1 MNLSNKI
8 STLFTLKPTSSSKP
22 TFATIPSTTTVTTS
36 LDNKTQDETYTH
48 YGTRICG
55 KVTASLPAL
64 NPFLLKV
71 YNGEKQRQI
80 SDQNLQEQRK
90 GQLNNDLIQ
99 KNGEIAQERTRLD
112 AINNKIDN
120 INDEIESLNG
130 SLVDAKSRNGEI
142 NKMARIKLRIGCVI
156 LFILTLYLF
165 VFYSSTFYSAFF
177 KNFLEKFEQGDV
189 TTVGEAMFDPQAI
202 PNALSNGFG
211 ELLFILCAPIIFM
224 GLGYCLH
231 FFMQAK
237 SATRFLKAGSVLLIT
252 LIFDCILAYLIGKK
266 LYDIEVMMSLVDMP
280 PFSLDLALHDIN
292 FWAVIFCGFI
302 VYLIWGIVF
311 DMAMTAY
318 EDLRSNKQEVEHLKT
333 KILELKEAKIA
344 EKQKA
349 DFSHLAISKL
359 EADKASIEQSLSQS
373 VHFDLHII
381 RLALSDFFTGW
392 MAMMNGLNM
401 SKKEQEQANQIYEVT
416 VNNLFK

>member
-1 MNLSNKI
+1 MDLSNKMG
-8 STLFTLKPTSSSKP
+8 SLFTLKSNSTSSS
-22 TFATIPSTTTVTTS
+22 ATIPNYIGATS
-36 LDNKTQDETYTH
+36 LDNKTHDETYTH

-80 SDQNLQEQRK
+80 SDLNLQEQRK

-99 KNGEIAQERTRLD
+99 KNGEIAQERTKLD

-120 INDEIESLNG
+120 INDEIENLNNSLI
-130 SLVDAKSRNGEI
+130 DAKNRNGEI
-142 NKMARIKLRIGCVI
+142 NKMARIKLRIGCII
-156 LFILTLYLF
+156 LFILTTYLF
-165 VFYSSTFYSAFF
+165 IFYSSTFYSAFF
-177 KNFLEKFEQGDV
+177 KNFIENALTNDAPS
-189 TTVGEAMFDPQAI
+189 VGEAMFDPQAI

-266 LYDIEVMMSLVDMP
+266 LYDIEGIISFEDLP
-280 PFSLDLALHDIN
+280 PFSLNLALHDIN

-311 DMAMTAY
+311 DMSMTAY
-318 EDLRSNKQEVEHLKT
+318 EDLRSNKQEIEHLKA
-333 KILELKEAKIA
+333 KIIELKEAKIA
-344 EKQKA
+344 EKQKI
-349 DFSHLAISKL
+349 DFANLTISKL
-359 EADKASIEQSLSQS
+359 QADKASIEQSLSQS
-373 VHFDLHII
+373 VHYDLHII
-381 RLALSDFFTGW
+381 KLALSDFFSGW

-401 SKKEQEQANQIYEVT
+401 SKKDQEQANQIYELT
-416 VNNLFK
+416 ITDLFK